1 MTRSPAIAAEISVH
15 YRRGLTL
22 LSRNKA
28 SLVSAFVVPTFFFL
42 CLYGVFHHAAD
53 QAGMDY
59 TTVVLGG
66 CLFQGAMFSAAASAM
81 VVARDIDDGFVMRVA
96 ATSRSLVPYAVGRL
110 LVDCTRA
117 FASSVVLIL
126 IAMLLDYR
134 PTVAEFAVAIG
145 VTLLVSLVLALLAD
159 SIVFVSKRPVS
170 VASGIQSFEM
180 LALLYST
187 AFVPADALSGTT
199 KTLVTYSPVSPL
211 VELIRYE
218 DMEST
223 RLWTAIAYASV
234 ALLVGIVVLI
244 QGTKKKEW

>member
-117 FASSVVLIL
+117 FASSVV
-126 IAMLLDYR
+126 
-134 PTVAEFAVAIG
+134 V
-145 VTLLVSLVLALLAD
+145 
-159 SIVFVSKRPVS
+159 
-170 VASGIQSFEM
+170 
-180 LALLYST
+180 
-187 AFVPADALSGTT
+187 
-199 KTLVTYSPVSPL
+199 
-211 VELIRYE
+211 
-218 DMEST
+218 
-223 RLWTAIAYASV
+223 
-234 ALLVGIVVLI
+234 
-244 QGTKKKEW
+244 

>member
-1 MTRSPAIAAEISVH
+1 MTQLPAIAAEIAVH

-117 FASSVVLIL
+117 LASSVVLIL

-159 SIVFVSKRPVS
+159 SIVFVSKRPVA

-218 DMEST
+218 DMGSG
-223 RLWTAIAYASV
+223 RVWTAIAYASV
-234 ALLVGIVVLI
+234 ALLVGTVVLI